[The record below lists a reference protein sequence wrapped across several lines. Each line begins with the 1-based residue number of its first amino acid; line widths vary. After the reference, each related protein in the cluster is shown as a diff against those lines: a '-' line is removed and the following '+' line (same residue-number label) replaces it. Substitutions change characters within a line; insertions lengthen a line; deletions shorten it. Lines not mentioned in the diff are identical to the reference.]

1 MPLYEYVCR
10 DCRHAFE
17 VLQRMGER
25 GDSLR
30 CPACG
35 AVGAERQLSTF
46 AGRSSSG
53 GAAAAAAAAPGC
65 GPGGF
70 T

>member
-1 MPLYEYVCR
+1 MPLYEYSCR
-10 DCRHAFE
+10 ECGHAFE

-25 GDSLR
+25 GDDLR
-30 CPACG
+30 CPACSSTG
-35 AVGAERQLSTF
+35 ADRQLSTF
-46 AGRSSSG
+46 AGRATQGSLA
-53 GAAAAAAAAPGC
+53 GAAASAPSC